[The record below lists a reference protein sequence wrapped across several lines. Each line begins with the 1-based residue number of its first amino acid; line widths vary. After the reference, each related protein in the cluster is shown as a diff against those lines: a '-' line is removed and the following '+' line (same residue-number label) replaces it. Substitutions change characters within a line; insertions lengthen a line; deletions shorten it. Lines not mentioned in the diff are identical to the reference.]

1 MTGRRHRDQAGRR
14 RLPRAADRTDWD
26 RSERTDRRGRALL
39 TSEPEQD
46 AQSTHGFGGRKPCK
60 LAEPLS
66 RKFLNAIGRPFA
78 ENTDEVVSESKGKGG
93 GILNGCG
100 ELL

>member
-1 MTGRRHRDQAGRR
+1 VQQIERIGAGPNEP
-14 RLPRAADRTDWD
+14 LNLSRTNGWD
-26 RSERTDRRGRALL
+26 RLGRALL

-46 AQSTHGFGGRKPCK
+46 AQSTHGFGGRKPCE

-78 ENTDEVVSESKGKGG
+78 ENTDELVAESKGEGG

-100 ELL
+100 EPL